1 MIIITK
7 ATKSKSKKQ
16 FLIWSQNWLLPCS
29 RVGTGFFSA
38 TDITRQKIN
47 KEIEDSS
54 NTVNQLDW
62 TDICNP
68 PSNSRIHTPFK
79 PIWNMLQDRLYTMDE
94 TSLSR
99 GKTTEI
105 IQSMFS
111 NCSWNSSSYTPVLNW
126 FLETV
131 LGKVEKKRFIAL
143 PGKGGHNKLIPSNC
157 LSQPEEGS
165 EKFYQRGGHDQLV
178 DILLTGWW

>member
-1 MIIITK
+1 MSHFSLVRQCGRVLWGKPLCMIIITK

-29 RVGTGFFSA
+29 RVRTGFFSA

-47 KEIEDSS
+47 KETEDSS

-68 PSNSRIHTPFK
+68 PSNSGIHTPFK
-79 PIWNMLQDRLYTMDE
+79 HIWNMLQNRLYTRDE

-105 IQSMFS
+105 IQSS
-111 NCSWNSSSYTPVLNW
+111 PTVVEIHPLTHQYWTDSWRQFWVKW
-126 FLETV
+126 
-131 LGKVEKKRFIAL
+131 KRKDLLLCQA
-143 PGKGGHNKLIPSNC
+143 KGATIN
-157 LSQPEEGS
+157 
-165 EKFYQRGGHDQLV
+165 
-178 DILLTGWW
+178 